1 MAIFTTD
8 ELSAQIAAWKAA
20 LLGVSTS
27 QSYRMPDGRQL
38 YRADLPEIRRTLEW
52 LDSQLTALN
61 AGAASSSQ
69 LNITVGTP
77 LR

>member
-1 MAIFTTD
+1 MAIFTSE
-8 ELSAQIAAWKAA
+8 ELTAQIAAWKAA

-52 LDSQLTALN
+52 LDSQLTALT
-61 AGAASSSQ
+61 AGATGSSQ
-69 LNITVGTP
+69 LCITVGSP